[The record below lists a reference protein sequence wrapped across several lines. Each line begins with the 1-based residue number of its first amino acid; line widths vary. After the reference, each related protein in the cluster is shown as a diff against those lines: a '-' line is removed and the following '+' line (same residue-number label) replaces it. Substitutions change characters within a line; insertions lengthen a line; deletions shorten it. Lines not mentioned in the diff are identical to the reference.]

1 MKQTA
6 VKYGIIAGT
15 ASVLYLFVFYQMDR
29 SLVLNPL
36 VVFGQIFI
44 SMVAMV
50 MTVRAIRSVN
60 ADKITKQDALK
71 YAFLVFVLSQLVFW
85 LFIFILFNF
94 MDPGLIELQR
104 EMMLKAGMKA
114 ENQDLRMT
122 FGRVLFRMAFMMLPG
137 FLLSLMVAS
146 FMKK

>member
-1 MKQTA
+1 M
-6 VKYGIIAGT
+6 
-15 ASVLYLFVFYQMDR
+15 LYLFVFYQMDR
-29 SLVLNPL
+29 SLALNPF

-44 SMVAMV
+44 SMIAMV
-50 MTVRAIRSVN
+50 MAIRTIRQAN
-60 ADKITKQDALK
+60 ADKITKQEALK
-71 YAFLVFVLSQLVFW
+71 YAFMVFVLSQLVFW
-85 LFIFILFNF
+85 LFIFLLFNY